1 MRNRAGLGLVLGMA
15 LWLQCGQA
23 RSAGADACAYLTRS
37 QIGAV
42 LGVTVD
48 AGQHIGPGSALCSWG
63 EPNDPNHDGK
73 HILLTLYR
81 PVGKISAVER
91 FENGKT
97 PIGGIEKTPVSGVG
111 DDAYYIDT
119 PGFGLGLNVKKGGA
133 AFQVK
138 VFGFSAALT
147 KTLERALAENVLAKL
162 N

>member
-1 MRNRAGLGLVLGMA
+1 LAMA
-15 LWLQCGQA
+15 LWLQSSSVLA
-23 RSAGADACAYLTRS
+23 AGADACAFLTRS
-37 QIGAV
+37 QISTV
-42 LGVTVD
+42 LGVPVD

-73 HILLTLYR
+73 HILLTIYR

-119 PGFGLGLNVKKGGA
+119 PGFGLGLNVKKGGS

-138 VFGFSAALT
+138 VFGFSAELT
-147 KTLERALAENVLAKL
+147 KTLERALAETVLAKL
-162 N
+162 